1 MCIHTERKTLSSISY
16 SSVFSFFINLKY
28 RRSCSNAYNPE
39 LSVELKHWLRAC
51 KPKQILLKKSVF
63 ITRRNKFCMSNQNH
77 FLISRSLVESSNPF
91 LVFFFYWLSPFLE
104 ISSPW
109 KILRILHLVYCTSF
123 VGTEDFFSWN
133 CFSKT
138 NDWVRK

>member
-91 LVFFFYWLSPFLE
+91 LVFFFLLAFSVPWNLFSMKDLE
-104 ISSPW
+104 NFALG
-109 KILRILHLVYCTSF
+109 ILYKFRRNRRL
-123 VGTEDFFSWN
+123 FFMEL
-133 CFSKT
+133 F
-138 NDWVRK
+138 